1 MENLQRFGEM
11 DGERFLSNAYKP
23 LPIFGELRNG
33 KAAKTDFGR
42 ILTIELV

>member
-1 MENLQRFGEM
+1 MENIQRFREM
-11 DGERFLSNAYKP
+11 DDEGFLFNAYKP
-23 LPIFGELRNG
+23 LHIFGELRNG